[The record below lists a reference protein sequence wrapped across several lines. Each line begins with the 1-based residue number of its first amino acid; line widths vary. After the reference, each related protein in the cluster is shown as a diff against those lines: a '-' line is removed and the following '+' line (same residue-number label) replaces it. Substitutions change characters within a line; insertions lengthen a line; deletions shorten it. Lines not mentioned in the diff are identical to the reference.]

1 MFNDWGIK
9 TRVLFLTLVPTI
21 IISLLL
27 SAYFTSTR
35 LQDLEKALHDRGYAI
50 ALQLAPES
58 EYGVFSANTTILQ
71 RLANETLTNPEV
83 RSVSIFNK
91 DGRILAHAG
100 HAQQTPTS
108 ILSIDDQSHGITMAD
123 TGNSLLFTIPVMI
136 RDVIVEDF
144 PYVDTYDE
152 RLEKKDNIIGWIN
165 IELGRMATTIR
176 QYQVL
181 FACSIIVLM
190 GLGISG
196 IFAFRIGRDVTHPI
210 LQMVAAVEKIKNG
223 NFDTRVYTGA
233 TSELRHLE
241 SGINTMAASLKAAH
255 DEMQHHVD
263 QATTDLRVT
272 FEKIELQNVELEMA
286 RKEAETASR
295 VKSEFL
301 ANMSHEIRTPLNGIT
316 GFINL
321 LMKTKLDARQFDYL
335 KTVQKSAANLLS
347 IINDVLDFSKIEAG
361 KLLLNRAPMDLR
373 ECMEDALT
381 LMAANA
387 HEKYLELVLMIY
399 ADVPEKIISDFL
411 RLKQIM
417 INLLNNAIKF
427 TDDGSVV
434 VRIMLERD
442 LGNKV
447 MICVSISDTGIGV
460 KSDAQ
465 ETLFR
470 PFTQADPGSTRKYGG
485 TGLGLAISKKI
496 VTEMGGAIG
505 VESEMEKG
513 STFWFTFIADKT
525 EELPNAKFNPQLKD
539 KRILLYDPH
548 PATRLSLRHLMTN
561 WSMDVVELDDPQKIQ
576 MTLQEAKAN
585 QKPFDMMLIGISQIE
600 MDSQIL
606 SKLINLVYFQYNCIV
621 GILTNTH
628 DQPFYEELAVAEKAI
643 CIAKPVIR
651 SKLHEVLV
659 SALINRSAITLS
671 APSEYESNLTA
682 FYPSLKNITVLAV
695 DDNPAN
701 LKLVMALLDNLG
713 IKVDG
718 ANGGKEA
725 LTRYATK
732 PYDLILMDIQMPEMD
747 GLEVSKKIR
756 LNEKPGHH
764 IPIIALTAHA
774 LENEKHAILCAGMD
788 DYLTKPIDEYALQQ
802 ILLRWTKNA
811 IVFNRAAESSETP
824 AKDLCQPIDWK
835 KALKLAGNNSTLA
848 KEMLSSLIEEL
859 PSTQYKINEAY
870 ADQNQKN
877 FHHEIHRLHGAC
889 CYSGVVP
896 LKNAVAALE
905 TAIVEAQWDNVP
917 FLLTELNKEI
927 NRLLVYYHS
936 DEEISQSTI

>member
-71 RLANETLTNPEV
+71 NLANETLTNPEV
-83 RSVSIFNK
+83 CSVSIFNK
-91 DGRILAHAG
+91 DGRLLAHAG
-100 HAQQTPTS
+100 HTQQTPTS
-108 ILSIDDQSHGITMAD
+108 ILSINDQSHGITMAD

-136 RDVIVEDF
+136 RDVIIEDF
-144 PYVDTYDE
+144 PHVDIYNE

-165 IELGRMATTIR
+165 IELGRMATTMR

-190 GLGISG
+190 GLAISG

-223 NFDTRVYTGA
+223 NFNTRIYTGA

-241 SGINTMAASLKAAH
+241 SGINTMASSLKMAH
-255 DEMQHHVD
+255 EEMQQNVD
-263 QATTDLRVT
+263 QATSDLRVT
-272 FEKIELQNVELEMA
+272 FEKIEMQNVELEMA

-321 LMKTKLDARQFDYL
+321 LMKTKLDGTQFDYL
-335 KTVQKSAANLLS
+335 KTVQKSAINLLS
-347 IINDVLDFSKIEAG
+347 IINDILDFSKIEAG

-399 ADVPEKIISDFL
+399 PDVPEKIVSDFL
-411 RLKQIM
+411 RLKQIV

-427 TDDGSVV
+427 TDEGSVV

-460 KSDAQ
+460 KPNVQ

-470 PFTQADPGSTRKYGG
+470 PFTQADPASTRKYGG
-485 TGLGLAISKKI
+485 TGLGLAISKRI
-496 VTEMGGAIG
+496 VNEMEGTIG
-505 VESEMEKG
+505 VESEMDKG
-513 STFWFTFIADKT
+513 STFWFTFVAKKA
-525 EELPNAKFNPQLKD
+525 EELPHTKFNPQLKE
-539 KRILLYDPH
+539 RRVLLYDPH

-561 WSMDVVELDDPQKIQ
+561 WSMDVMELDDPQMIE
-576 MTLQEAKAN
+576 TSLQEATTN
-585 QKPFDMMLIGISQIE
+585 QKPFDMMLIGINQTE
-600 MDSQIL
+600 MDSQAL
-606 SKLINLVYFQYNCIV
+606 STLINLVYYQYNCHV

-628 DQPFYEELAVAEKAI
+628 DQPFYEELAIAEKAV
-643 CIAKPVIR
+643 CIAKPVTR
-651 SKLHEVLV
+651 TKLHEALV
-659 SALINRSAITLS
+659 NALINRNTVMLNIPAENQLISSYSAFT
-671 APSEYESNLTA
+671 
-682 FYPSLKNITVLAV
+682 NITVLAV

-701 LKLVMALLDNLG
+701 LKLVIALLENLG
-713 IKVDG
+713 ITVDG
-718 ANGGKEA
+718 ASDGKEA
-725 LTRYATK
+725 LACYKAK
-732 PYDLILMDIQMPEMD
+732 SYDLIIMDIQMPEMD
-747 GLEVSKKIR
+747 GLAVSKKIR
-756 LNEKPGHH
+756 LSEKPECHT
-764 IPIIALTAHA
+764 PIIALTAHA
-774 LENEKHAILCAGMD
+774 LESEKHAILCAGMD
-788 DYLTKPIDEYALQQ
+788 DYLTKPIDEHVLYQ
-802 ILLRWTKNA
+802 ILLRWTKNKT
-811 IVFNRAAESSETP
+811 SSKTP
-824 AKDLCQPIDWK
+824 SQEDCHPIDWK
-835 KALKLAGNNSTLA
+835 KAIKLAGNNPTLA
-848 KEMLSSLIEEL
+848 KEMLSALIKEI
-859 PSTQYKINEAY
+859 PSAQYKINEAY
-870 ADQNQKN
+870 AQQNHKN
-877 FHHEIHRLHGAC
+877 FHHEVHRLHGAC
-889 CYSGVVP
+889 CYSGVIP
-896 LKNAVAALE
+896 LKNAIRTLE
-905 TAIVEAQWDNVP
+905 TAIVEARWHDVP
-917 FLLTELNKEI
+917 FLLTEFNKEI
-927 NRLLVYYHS
+927 NRLLVYYEH
-936 DEEISQSTI
+936 DAVVC

>member
-71 RLANETLTNPEV
+71 RLVNETLTNPEV

-108 ILSIDDQSHGITMAD
+108 ILSIDDQAHGITMAD

-136 RDVIVEDF
+136 RDVIIEDF
-144 PYVDTYDE
+144 PYVDTPHE
-152 RLEKKDNIIGWIN
+152 RLDKKDNIIGWIN

-196 IFAFRIGRDVTHPI
+196 IFAFRIGRDVTYPI
-210 LQMVAAVEKIKNG
+210 LQMVSAVERIKNG
-223 NFDTRVYTGA
+223 NFDTRIYTGA

-263 QATTDLRVT
+263 QATADLRVT
-272 FEKIELQNVELEMA
+272 FEKIEMQNVELEMA

-321 LMKTKLDARQFDYL
+321 LMKTRLDSRQFDYL

-399 ADVPEKIISDFL
+399 ADVPEKIVSDFL
-411 RLKQIM
+411 RLKQVM

-442 LGNKV
+442 LGEKV

-460 KSDAQ
+460 KSGVQ

-470 PFTQADPGSTRKYGG
+470 PFTQADLASTRKYGG
-485 TGLGLAISKKI
+485 TGLGLAISKRI
-496 VTEMGGAIG
+496 VNEMGGSIG
-505 VESEMEKG
+505 VESEVEKG
-513 STFWFTFIADKT
+513 STFWFTFVADKA
-525 EELPNAKFNPQLKD
+525 EELPHAKFNPQLKE

-561 WSMDVVELDDPQKIQ
+561 WSMDVIELDDPQKIQ
-576 MTLQEAKAN
+576 GSLHAASTS
-585 QKPFDMMLIGISQIE
+585 QKPFDMLLMGISQVE
-600 MDSQIL
+600 MDSQFL
-606 SKLINLVYFQYNCIV
+606 SKLINLAHQQYSCMV

-628 DQPFYEELAVAEKAI
+628 DLPFYEELAIAEKAI
-643 CIAKPVIR
+643 CITKPVTR
-651 SKLHEVLV
+651 TKLHEVLV
-659 SALINRSAITLS
+659 NALINRTVFMVNDPSSYENYGSSSFHDIT
-671 APSEYESNLTA
+671 
-682 FYPSLKNITVLAV
+682 ILAV

-701 LKLVMALLDNLG
+701 LKLVTALLQNLG
-713 IKVDG
+713 ITVDG
-718 ANGGKEA
+718 AASGQEA
-725 LTRYATK
+725 LACYETK
-732 PYDLILMDIQMPEMD
+732 AYDLILMDIQMPEMD
-747 GLEVSKKIR
+747 GLEASKRIR

-764 IPIIALTAHA
+764 TPIIALTAHA

-802 ILLRWTKNA
+802 ILLRWTKSN
-811 IVFNRAAESSETP
+811 IVLNRPTVVDDTKENC
-824 AKDLCQPIDWK
+824 LPIDWK

-848 KEMLSSLIEEL
+848 KEMLSSLIEDL
-859 PSTQYKINEAY
+859 PPTQHKINEAY
-870 ADQNQKN
+870 AQKNHKN
-877 FHHEIHRLHGAC
+877 FHHEVHRLHGAC
-889 CYSGVVP
+889 CYSGVLP
-896 LKNAVAALE
+896 LKNAVGILE
-905 TAIVEAQWDNVP
+905 TAIVEARWDDIP
-917 FLLTELNKEI
+917 FLLTELNKEV
-927 NRLLVYYHS
+927 NRLLSYYHS
-936 DEEISQSTI
+936 ETEVG